1 MRKIYDDKQKVVR
14 NQFNCN
20 GAYDMPILYE
30 SPIELDHIAMIS
42 FDHLTRKRNN
52 ANKIVHFFQEDH
64 TFLRVY
70 ELPEKQLSKIASCYA
85 AITPDFSL
93 YADMPRALQ
102 INSVFQSRWC
112 GAYWQDNGIR
122 VIPSVSWSTP
132 DSFEFCFDGLPN
144 EAIVVVSTI
153 GCKKVRKEFMCGYDA
168 MLERIKPRTII
179 CCGETFPEMR
189 GNILAFGYLE
199 ITGRRSA

>member
-20 GAYDMPILYE
+20 GSYDMPVLYE

-42 FDHLTRKRNN
+42 FDHLTKKRNN

-112 GAYWQDNGIR
+112 GAYWQDNGIK